1 MTDSNARIYGRR
13 WCVIRE
19 IGRGG
24 QGIVYEV
31 EDRSG
36 HDTEDDLLER
46 LKLGLS
52 NATAPIKY
60 PDSEALH
67 RKLIQLIREISATS
81 PPRAALKNYCH
92 LTSL

>member
-60 PDSEALH
+60 PG
-67 RKLIQLIREISATS
+67 
-81 PPRAALKNYCH
+81 
-92 LTSL
+92 